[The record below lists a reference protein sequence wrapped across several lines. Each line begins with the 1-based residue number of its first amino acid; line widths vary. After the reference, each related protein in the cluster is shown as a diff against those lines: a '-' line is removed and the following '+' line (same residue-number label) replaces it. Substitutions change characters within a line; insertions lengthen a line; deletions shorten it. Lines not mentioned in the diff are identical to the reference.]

1 MTTHDPNV
9 TEPVFVASVFDD
21 ADFVEPVF
29 GDTDCVEPVRVE
41 SSSIDPPFS
50 LREPN
55 LLAFNVSF
63 VLLCCYCLAAKDSSK
78 VFHVYAA
85 NTARNRA
92 GRGRSHIE
100 LTEVKNAFL
109 P

>member
-9 TEPVFVASVFDD
+9 TEPVFVASVFGD

-41 SSSIDPPFS
+41 SSPIDPPFS
-50 LREPN
+50 LRESD

-63 VLLCCYCLAAKDSSK
+63 ACSVVAVSRRKTLLRCSMCTRRTQ
-78 VFHVYAA
+78 HGIEQGEGG
-85 NTARNRA
+85 RA
-92 GRGRSHIE
+92 
-100 LTEVKNAFL
+100 
-109 P
+109 